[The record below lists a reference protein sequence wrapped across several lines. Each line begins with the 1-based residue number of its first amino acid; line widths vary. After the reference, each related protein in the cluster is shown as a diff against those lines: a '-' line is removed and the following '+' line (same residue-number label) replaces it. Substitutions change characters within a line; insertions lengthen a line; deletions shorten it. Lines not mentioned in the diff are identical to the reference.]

1 MNDFDYENL
10 EKKRLARN
18 AKYQKKGSRS
28 KKCTLPGDF
37 LTNAEKAKLSTTVVD
52 VNLKKKMR
60 KEDFTKLSPEIQKE
74 YLEWLRDEF
83 GATSAMISK
92 EMFGYSDAWLAIYT
106 GKNAPHLKGLFP
118 KSRRPK
124 PTKSERAR
132 WLAFIGKP
140 DLDDGKTIKPYRED
154 EPEPVIEP
162 HPTDENKHF
171 KTYKPTP
178 EPTPAP
184 VDSVPIDSVP
194 VDSADEM
201 DAITLGTGE
210 LRAIV
215 SDILSE
221 LLSDY
226 TIEIRIKR
234 GGTTA

>member
-37 LTNAEKAKLSTTVVD
+37 LTKAEKAKLSTTVVD

-60 KEDFTKLSPEIQKE
+60 VGDFTKLSPEIQKE
-74 YLEWLRDEF
+74 YVEWLRDEF
-83 GATSAMISK
+83 GATSAMISH
-92 EMFGYSDAWLAIYT
+92 EMFNRSDAWLSIYT
-106 GKNAPHLKGLFP
+106 NKKAPHLKGVFP
-118 KSRRPK
+118 KARRPK
-124 PTKSERAR
+124 PTKSERQK
-132 WLAFIGKP
+132 WLEFVGLP
-140 DLDDGKTIKPYRED
+140 HLDDDKAFKPYRED

-162 HPTDENKHF
+162 HPTDESKHF
-171 KTYKPTP
+171 QTYKPTT
-178 EPTPAP
+178 EPTPTPVDPAP
-184 VDSVPIDSVP
+184 VAEEETPAFGMP
-194 VDSADEM
+194 
-201 DAITLGTGE
+201 E